1 MPGSGKRSP
10 GVGERGRRGAGVTRV
25 SLMGWKLCGDKKERG
40 LVLPRDRLPRGMIE
54 GKKGLD
60 GRNINI
66 SYCVQTYSRSG
77 NKLKIPR
84 DTLVNT
90 RGETVYVMHS

>member
-40 LVLPRDRLPRGMIE
+40 LVLPRDRSVAEGDDRGKE
-54 GKKGLD
+54 GVRREEYQHILL
-60 GRNINI
+60 RTNI
-66 SYCVQTYSRSG
+66 QP
-77 NKLKIPR
+77 KW
-84 DTLVNT
+84 
-90 RGETVYVMHS
+90 E